1 MFPLPRNEGVS
12 WSQYVQDLRG
22 KYQRIMEAMCKIQNT
37 ALNISDPAICFHVK
51 SDIKV
56 GDTVYLFRPLS
67 NLGSPQNYSG
77 GGLDRLLS
85 LKRFQKQFWFS
96 IQLAS
101 GLRDLEKFLPS
112 FLELEKW
119 VDSSSMSRHYVV
131 DLDDIRTSYN
141 EGMEENITY
150 GTEEEDDTDIIM
162 EGTSGG
168 QNTEVMYMLTTL
180 NKMQIIE
187 MKIFLWVI

>member
-1 MFPLPRNEGVS
+1 M
-12 WSQYVQDLRG
+12 
-22 KYQRIMEAMCKIQNT
+22 
-37 ALNISDPAICFHVK
+37 
-51 SDIKV
+51 
-56 GDTVYLFRPLS
+56 
-67 NLGSPQNYSG
+67 
-77 GGLDRLLS
+77 DRLLS
-85 LKRFQKQFWFS
+85 LKLFQKHFWFS
-96 IQLAS
+96 S